1 MVHSRRNVTT
11 SAIFR
16 YLVMSLQQEEIATMR
31 QSVVDNL
38 RAGNSIQWL
47 IHQLNPFVGFCQP
60 RSQRSSVGLRH
71 VSRCTGQKF
80 VADGTAYRQIWQ
92 ATCTQNLGSK
102 YGHRCLGAL
111 RLSHIYTTKSQPIDM
126 PLAQC
131 KERPSMFLARRVG
144 SKAKLT

>member
-16 YLVMSLQQEEIATMR
+16 YLVMGLQQEEIATMR
-31 QSVVDNL
+31 QSVVDNQ

-71 VSRCTGQKF
+71 ASRCNGLRFAAVDT
-80 VADGTAYRQIWQ
+80 VYRRTWQ

-102 YGHRCLGAL
+102 YGHLSLGAL
-111 RLSHIYTTKSQPIDM
+111 RLSQIYTTKRQPIDM

-131 KERPSMFLARRVG
+131 KERPSMFLVRRVG
-144 SKAKLT
+144 SIAKLT